1 MRKLL
6 IAALLLLL
14 LAALGFAL
22 TPPALIGD
30 VEPPAMPEDLDRY
43 LAEREQAAAA
53 AYPLVP
59 GTRKR
64 IRWHDGVEKTE
75 YAIVNLH
82 GFSGSRQGIA
92 PLVDR
97 LADTL
102 GANLFETRLAG
113 HGRTRGAMQGVK
125 AEDWL
130 ADGLEA
136 LAIGAELGQRIV
148 VIGTSTGATLAIAL
162 ADSPAFESVD
172 TLVLISPNFAPA
184 DPLAGWI
191 TRPGGPFLLQL
202 AVGETRS
209 WQPHNE
215 QQGKYWSTS
224 YPSAIVVEVMRLV
237 DRAHGLLPLNLQAS
251 VLTLLSPDDQV
262 VSPQAT
268 ERAMQRI
275 DAPRKQIVEMTDVG
289 DPSQHVLA
297 GDILSPDST
306 DEVLARIVEFIRAGR
321 SGK

>member
-14 LAALGFAL
+14 IVAVGFVS
-22 TPPALIGD
+22 TPPAL
-30 VEPPAMPEDLDRY
+30 VAEPDSPALPDNLEQY
-43 LAEREQAAAA
+43 LAKREAVAAA
-53 AYPLVP
+53 AYPLIS
-59 GTRKR
+59 GTEKR
-64 IRWHDGVEKTE
+64 IRWHDGVARTE
-75 YAIVNLH
+75 FAIVNLH

-97 LADTL
+97 LADDL
-102 GANLFETRLAG
+102 GANVFETRLAG
-113 HGRTRGAMQGVK
+113 HGRSEGAMQGIK

-130 ADGLEA
+130 ADGAEA
-136 LAIGAELGQRIV
+136 LAIGRRLGQRLII
-148 VIGTSTGATLAIAL
+148 IGTSTGATLAIAMTQ
-162 ADSPAFESVD
+162 SPAFADVD

-184 DPLAGWI
+184 DPKSSWI
-191 TRPGGPFLLQL
+191 TRPGGPLFLRA

-215 QQGKYWSTS
+215 QQGRYWSTS

-237 DRAHGLLPLNLQAS
+237 DRAHSMLPLDIEAS

-268 ERAMQRI
+268 LAAMQQI
-275 DAPRKQIVEMTDVG
+275 NATRKEIVEVLDVG

-297 GDILSPDST
+297 GDILSPDDT
-306 DEVLARIVEFIRAGR
+306 DEVLARIVEFIRESPPDG
-321 SGK
+321 